1 MAAPFL
7 HSQMVE
13 GSNQLQSS
21 CKSVIQVKMSPTE
34 MLVVATAKIVLF
46 FIILGNMDTKEYFK
60 GKTISNESIYKNCS
74 EHKHLYIIK
83 LNF

>member
-1 MAAPFL
+1 
-7 HSQMVE
+7 
-13 GSNQLQSS
+13 
-21 CKSVIQVKMSPTE
+21 MSPTE

-83 LNF
+83 LNFWWKMILEFYKIKKFLARLYK